1 MIFIAHLDW
10 PAGRPRKMAK
20 DRRRGTY
27 MSGGTLVTLAAA
39 NQRLADELVRH
50 KASDVELYAEFTPA
64 ASGRVTGQ
72 KWSGVDPGAVVRYNA
87 GRTGYCLPCDTFT
100 ELAQNIAGLAEYL
113 KSVRKQE
120 ALGVATLSEMMTAFA
135 ALPAPPSWREILG
148 VGPGATLERA
158 QSAYRALAKLRHPD
172 NGGSNEA
179 IQRLNDAIAQAREE
193 LK

>member
-27 MSGGTLVTLAAA
+27 STGGTLVSLAEA

-50 KASDVELYAEFTPA
+50 KAVDIELYAEFMPA

-72 KWSGVDPGAVVRYNA
+72 KWSGVDPGAVVRYNVD
-87 GRTGYCLPCDTFT
+87 RTLFCLPCDTFT

-148 VGPGATLERA
+148 VGLDATLLAAEA
-158 QSAYRALAKLRHPD
+158 SYRRLAFNAHPD
-172 NGGSNEA
+172 KGGSVEA
-179 IQRLNDAIAQAREE
+179 MQRLNDAIAQAREE

>member
-10 PAGRPRKMAK
+10 PAGRPRKIAK

-27 MSGGTLVTLAAA
+27 STGGTLVSLAEA

-50 KASDVELYAEFTPA
+50 KAVDIELYADFVPA

-72 KWSGVDPGAVVRYNA
+72 KWSGVDPGAVVRYNVD
-87 GRTGYCLPCDTFT
+87 RTGYCLPCDTFT

-135 ALPAPPSWREILG
+135 ALPAPPSWREIFGLSKT
-148 VGPGATLERA
+148 ATLQDAE
-158 QSAYRALAKLRHPD
+158 SAYRRRALSAHPD
-172 NGGSNEA
+172 NGGSDEA
-179 IQRLNDAIAQAREE
+179 MQRLNDAIAQARKD
-193 LK
+193 LS